1 MQNYKRGAQTFNY
14 VVPANMLI
22 VFIGCT
28 ASFFLLWKNL
38 EQLFHYFFLCY
49 RESRYKYQH
58 QRLVFSMFINLFWT
72 RKTECHNFLLH
83 SRTSNFVSFSVK
95 NLPLWEYKASI
106 SRKFCTANILCK
118 HYTVNNLGPSDIH
131 FKVYVIG
138 NLVFNDHWSLKS
150 NHKIEYL
157 PNM

>member
-22 VFIGCT
+22 VLIGCT
-28 ASFFLLWKNL
+28 ASFFLLWKKSRATFSPFL
-38 EQLFHYFFLCY
+38 LMLPRKSVQVSASKISFFNV
-49 RESRYKYQH
+49 H
-58 QRLVFSMFINLFWT
+58 QSFWT

-106 SRKFCTANILCK
+106 SRKFCMANILCS
-118 HYTVNNLGPSDIH
+118 HYPANILGSSTCMGLAI
-131 FKVYVIG
+131 
-138 NLVFNDHWSLKS
+138 
-150 NHKIEYL
+150 
-157 PNM
+157 